1 MNSKSYINVNGKK
14 VEDKDVKMVLNKGI
28 MNVDID
34 DNGKKKH
41 YHVNLNKKML
51 HELEMSSYNLEDRL
65 KRDFMREKQEQLN
78 FSPHPFQKMEI
89 IILPKNNFKP
99 LKNSNKSYEFIQ
111 GSDISNELKYTPSR
125 RPISNLRSYKR
136 KINKRKTNKRKIK
149 KNKSKKAKKI

>member
-1 MNSKSYINVNGKK
+1 MYEYMNSKSYINVNGKK

-28 MNVDID
+28 MNVDIN

-51 HELEMSSYNLEDRL
+51 RELELSSHDLEDRL
-65 KRDFMREKQEQLN
+65 KRDFMREKQEQIN

-89 IILPKNNFKP
+89 IIIPKNN
-99 LKNSNKSYEFIQ
+99 LKKSYV
-111 GSDISNELKYTPSR
+111 
-125 RPISNLRSYKR
+125 KR
-136 KINKRKTNKRKIK
+136 KSNKRKVK

>member
-14 VEDKDVKMVLNKGI
+14 VEDKDIKIVLNKGI
-28 MNVDID
+28 MNMDIN
-34 DNGKKKH
+34 DNGEKKH
-41 YHVNLNKKML
+41 YHVNLNKKIL

-78 FSPHPFQKMEI
+78 FSPHSFQKMEI

-111 GSDISNELKYTPSR
+111 GSDISNELKYASSR
-125 RPISNLRSYKR
+125 HPISNLRSYKR
-136 KINKRKTNKRKIK
+136 KINKRKTNKIKIK

>member
-14 VEDKDVKMVLNKGI
+14 VEDKDIKIVLNKGI
-28 MNVDID
+28 MNVDIN
-34 DNGKKKH
+34 DNGEKKH
-41 YHVNLNKKML
+41 YHVNLNKKIL

-65 KRDFMREKQEQLN
+65 KRDFMREKQLN

-136 KINKRKTNKRKIK
+136 KINKIKTNKRKIK